1 MTRNRR
7 SFISF
12 IGIVGALLAGCASTV
27 TAPSAQVRQILAP
40 SGKLRV
46 GFYPGSPTSI
56 IGNPASGQAKGV
68 GFDLGGEMAR
78 RLGVPFE
85 PVVFPKNADVLAAVK
100 SGRVDVAFTNATAAR
115 AKDMD
120 FSPPFLEVEKGFL
133 VPPGSP
139 MSRHADVDR
148 PGSRVGVSQ
157 GSSTEREL
165 AGGFKHAVMVGTPTL
180 KSAIEMLAA
189 GKLDAFA
196 TNKAIL
202 FEMSDDLP
210 GSRVLDGRWGLEH
223 FAVAIPKGREQ
234 AAAFVRQFAADMK
247 SEGLVTQAVQRVG
260 LRGTVKTD
268 SR

>member
-1 MTRNRR
+1 MTRSYR

-12 IGIVGALLAGCASTV
+12 VAVIGALLAGCASTV
-27 TAPSAQVRQILAP
+27 TSPTAEVRQILAP

-46 GFYPGSPTSI
+46 GLYPGSPTSI
-56 IGNPASGQAKGV
+56 IGDAASGKAKGV
-68 GFDLGGEMAR
+68 GFDLGGELAR

-85 PVVFPKNADVLAAVK
+85 PVVFPKNAEVLAAVK
-100 SGRVDVAFTNATAAR
+100 SGQVDVAFTNATAVR

-120 FSPPFLEVEKGFL
+120 FSPPFLDVEKGFL
-133 VPPGSP
+133 VPPGS
-139 MSRHADVDR
+139 AITGDTDVDR

-165 AGGFKHAVMVGTPTL
+165 AGQFKHAVMVRTPTL
-180 KSAIEMLAA
+180 KTAVEMLAA

-202 FEMSDDLP
+202 FAMSDELP

-234 AAAFVRQFAADMK
+234 AAAYVRQFVADMR
-247 SEGLVTQAVQRVG
+247 SEGRVTQAVQRVG
-260 LRGTVKTD
+260 LRGTVMPD
-268 SR
+268 AH